1 MRLYML
7 SQRQKVQRAPSDS
20 GVMADLNDTHSP
32 AYNRLAER
40 KEEEREKK
48 KKKTKQLK
56 RST

>member
-7 SQRQKVQRAPSDS
+7 SQRQKAQRAPSDS

-32 AYNRLAER
+32 ECNGPAEK
-40 KEEEREKK
+40 KEKEREK